1 MDLKT
6 PLVTQNKL
14 HANFRALITP
24 GFFDEEWNTLHKWSD
39 GFVDRDGKFVREF
52 QTTFNSSFWELYLHA
67 AFREL
72 GFVAD
77 YSFNRPDF
85 VLRSTAGTPVVAE
98 AVIASHADGYC
109 PEWRRSLSQLVNADR
124 EETIHIATIRLAS
137 AIWSKYKKLKESY
150 AELNH
155 VKGKPFVICAAPF
168 EQPTFFMQNDNALRR
183 VLYGFDQPLWI
194 PAPDGSR
201 MPIGQSSLPEI
212 IKDNGATI
220 PLGFFTSAMMPE
232 VSAVIFSNT
241 ATITKVRA
249 LTKNGKMNVILQASR
264 YNANGSDPHNISK
277 PRAEFEETLL
287 DGLHVCVNPFANH
300 PLDLEP
306 FQGREI
312 AIHFYD
318 RESGEYLPSSPD
330 GFLFQHG
337 SIGITSGSGLKELE
351 EIATNEY
358 KRPVYPLRKE
368 KELFSVAGNVAFYI
382 DNHLAHHRG
391 WTIYV
396 CRDTVDDDWMA
407 QATTGTHGTLAAYHQ
422 ADKSNLLLG
431 ESSYSTKEQAFEH
444 ILRELDR
451 HLDKPLIEA
460 RRVQRQKAQRS
471 LEKKQRRKEKKAERV
486 RKKDSRRR

>member
-1 MDLKT
+1 MDLRT

-14 HANFRALITP
+14 HPNFRALISP
-24 GFFDEEWNTLHKWSD
+24 GIFDEEWDTLHKWAE

-52 QTTFNSSFWELYLHA
+52 QTTFNSSFWEVYLHA

-85 VLRSTAGTPVVAE
+85 ILESSAGKPVVAE

-109 PEWRRSLSQLVNADR
+109 PEWRRSVDQMINADP
-124 EETIHIATIRLAS
+124 EETVHIATIRLAN
-137 AIWSKYKKLKESY
+137 AIWSKYKKLKDGY
-150 AELNH
+150 AQLDH

-168 EQPTFFMQNDNALRR
+168 EQPTFFIQNDHALRR

-194 PAPDGSR
+194 PAPDGKR
-201 MPIGQSSLPEI
+201 IPIGRSSLPEI
-212 IKDNGATI
+212 IKDNGASI
-220 PLGFFTSAMMPE
+220 PLGFFASATMPE

-249 LTKNGKMNVILQASR
+249 LTKNGKMNVILKAARFNES
-264 YNANGSDPHNISK
+264 GTEPHFISK
-277 PRAEFEETLL
+277 PRPEFEETLL

-300 PLDLEP
+300 PLELEP
-306 FQGREI
+306 FQEREI
-312 AIHFYD
+312 AIHIYD
-318 RESGEYLPSSPD
+318 PESNEYLPLTPE

-337 SIGITSGSGLKELE
+337 SILMTTGDGVSNLE
-351 EIATNEY
+351 EIADDEY
-358 KRPVYPLRKE
+358 KRPVYPMRRE
-368 KELFSVAGNVAFYI
+368 KELFPVAGNVACYV

-391 WTIYV
+391 WTICV
-396 CRDTVDDDWMA
+396 CRDTIDDDWMA

-422 ADKSNLLLG
+422 SDKSNLILG
-431 ESSYSTKEQAFEH
+431 ETSYSTKEQAFNH
-444 ILRELDR
+444 ILKALDR

-460 RRVQRQKAQRS
+460 VRIKREKAQKS
-471 LEKKQRRKEKKAERV
+471 DEKKKRRKNNKAERAR
-486 RKKDSRRR
+486 RKRSRNR

>member
-1 MDLKT
+1 MDLRT
-6 PLVTQNKL
+6 PLVVQDKL
-14 HANFRALITP
+14 HPNFRALITP
-24 GFFDEEWNTLHKWSD
+24 GFFDEEWDTLHKWAD

-85 VLRSTAGTPVVAE
+85 VLRSAAGEAVVAE

-109 PEWRRSLSQLVNADR
+109 PEWRRSIDQMVNANP
-124 EETIHIATIRLAS
+124 EETVHIATIRLAS

-150 AELNH
+150 AELDY

-168 EQPTFFMQNDNALRR
+168 EQPTFFIQNDNALRR
-183 VLYGFDQPLWI
+183 VLYGFDKPLWI
-194 PAPDGSR
+194 PTPDGKR

-212 IKDNGATI
+212 IKDNGASI
-220 PLGFFTSAMMPE
+220 PLGFFASAAMPE

-249 LTKNGKMNVILQASR
+249 LTKNGKMNLILTAAR
-264 YNANGSDPHNISK
+264 YNENGLDPHCISK

-300 PLDLEP
+300 PVDLKP
-306 FQGREI
+306 FKGREI
-312 AIHFYD
+312 TIHLYD
-318 RESGEYLPSSPD
+318 PESDEYVPMAPD
-330 GFLFQHG
+330 GFLLQHG
-337 SIGITSGSGLKELE
+337 SMGFTSGSSVRNLE
-351 EIATNEY
+351 KIAEDEY
-358 KRPVYPLRKE
+358 KRPVYPVRQE
-368 KELFSVAGNVAFYI
+368 KELFPVAGNVAFYL

-391 WTIYV
+391 WTICV
-396 CRDTVDDDWMA
+396 CRDTIDDDWMA

-431 ESSYSTKEQAFEH
+431 ETSCSTKEQAFEH
-444 ILRELDR
+444 ILNALDR
-451 HLDKPLIEA
+451 LLDKPLIEA
-460 RRVQRQKAQRS
+460 RRIEREKAQKS